1 VLVNL
6 TTNACKFSKRGQ
18 DVYIT
23 LKKVEKLLILEVTD
37 QGLGI
42 SQEDQHNLFKQ
53 FF

>member
-1 VLVNL
+1 MIMNRKWLVYL
-6 TTNACKFSKRGQ
+6 
-18 DVYIT
+18 
-23 LKKVEKLLILEVTD
+23 VEKLLILEVTD